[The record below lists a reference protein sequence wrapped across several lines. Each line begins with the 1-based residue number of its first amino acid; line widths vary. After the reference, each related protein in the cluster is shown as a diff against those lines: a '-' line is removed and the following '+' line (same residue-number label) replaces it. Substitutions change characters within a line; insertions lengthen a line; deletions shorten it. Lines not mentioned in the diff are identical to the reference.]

1 MSEATQTP
9 LFLRALGLALGFS
22 LGAVAAA
29 PAVAASQGT
38 LNVDS
43 NADSAK
49 LGGSGVNCRS
59 EAPGNPCT
67 LRAAIE
73 TVNGFLPAG
82 STIDVPAAYSGAQAI
97 RLTLG
102 QLDLTRSQGIQSTGG
117 PGSASVDAQGAFR
130 VMQVAQGASVTLSG
144 LTVSHG
150 NPRGDGGGIRN
161 LGSLTLDG
169 VLVRDNQVSG
179 FLGGGVYT
187 TGAVTMKGGA
197 VTGNQALASPGGGL
211 GGGVYV
217 FEGGSLTAAGT
228 SFTGNAAGAAGGG
241 IRDRGGADLDGV
253 TVSGNSAAAGGGIAV
268 RGPGGLQLKKS
279 TVSRNVSAGAGGTG
293 GGGGLLAEAGTAMTM
308 VDSLLAGNSVRSG
321 VGGGMLVLDASAAL
335 TNDTFS
341 DNSALV
347 GGAMAQGG
355 AAPSPG
361 APSSAPEQTVR
372 DTVKGIRSLT
382 ASENAGAAATKEKVR
397 TAPGSQAPPEAVSLQ
412 SSTAS
417 GNSANFAGGVFNQQ
431 GRMLTVHSSIVAGNA
446 APAGSP
452 NCSSALTSLGYN
464 LENADDCG
472 FTATGDMQGTNPMLG
487 ALGSNGGPTQTL
499 ATFAA
504 SPAIDSG
511 DPACPPTAGD
521 QRGVSRP
528 QGARCDIGAF
538 EAVLTTP
545 AALAAVPEP
554 PRAGRPTPAP
564 NPAPVAALILIWGA
578 LTLAARRRR
587 RKERVQRTG

>member
-29 PAVAASQGT
+29 PTVAASQGT

-82 STIDVPAAYSGAQAI
+82 STVDVPAAYSGAQAI

-102 QLDLTRSQGIQSTGG
+102 QLDLTRSQDIETTGG
-117 PGSASVDAQGAFR
+117 PGGATVDAQGAFR

-179 FLGGGVYT
+179 FLGGGLYT

-241 IRDRGGADLDGV
+241 IRDRGTADLDGV
-253 TVSGNSAAAGGGIAV
+253 TVSGNSAAAGGGIAA

-279 TVSRNVSAGAGGTG
+279 TFSRNVS
-293 GGGGLLAEAGTAMTM
+293 
-308 VDSLLAGNSVRSG
+308 
-321 VGGGMLVLDASAAL
+321 
-335 TNDTFS
+335 
-341 DNSALV
+341 
-347 GGAMAQGG
+347 
-355 AAPSPG
+355 
-361 APSSAPEQTVR
+361 
-372 DTVKGIRSLT
+372 
-382 ASENAGAAATKEKVR
+382 
-397 TAPGSQAPPEAVSLQ
+397 
-412 SSTAS
+412 
-417 GNSANFAGGVFNQQ
+417 
-431 GRMLTVHSSIVAGNA
+431 
-446 APAGSP
+446 
-452 NCSSALTSLGYN
+452 
-464 LENADDCG
+464 
-472 FTATGDMQGTNPMLG
+472 
-487 ALGSNGGPTQTL
+487 
-499 ATFAA
+499 
-504 SPAIDSG
+504 
-511 DPACPPTAGD
+511 
-521 QRGVSRP
+521 
-528 QGARCDIGAF
+528 
-538 EAVLTTP
+538 
-545 AALAAVPEP
+545 
-554 PRAGRPTPAP
+554 
-564 NPAPVAALILIWGA
+564 
-578 LTLAARRRR
+578 
-587 RKERVQRTG
+587 